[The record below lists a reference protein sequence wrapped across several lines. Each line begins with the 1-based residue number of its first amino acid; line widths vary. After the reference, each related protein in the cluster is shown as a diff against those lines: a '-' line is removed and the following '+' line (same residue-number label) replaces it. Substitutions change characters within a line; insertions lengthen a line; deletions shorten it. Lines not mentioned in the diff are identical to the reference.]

1 MEELQQLR
9 ERKIITLIGRLITPI
24 VLSKPFIKKHGCWI
38 RVVGDPK
45 TDTKPIFVSVGKLVK
60 GEQRVP
66 TTLRGYRGYVKVT
79 CVGASMPKM
88 KQRVSVFL
96 QKRFLGNLT
105 SEGYGKIIWEEC
117 LTEIYQPKH
126 RTQYKKFKIRKG
138 LGINYPEELQ
148 RLIIALMLHDFVHT
162 EKHPSK
168 IFQQVTIEDEV
179 IRDACLNHHNETRE
193 SNPYH
198 SLIQYYDRLASHIS
212 RRKPYR
218 TVYRYDKVNGQIN
231 FQRLAQDIEGI
242 QQSAYKLYNYIY
254 YSKELTR
261 IIESLD
267 YGKNPLRNH
276 LLLMVNLAI
285 NDYYDKKIKIIKGKL
300 KITEKKL
307 VSSSAT
313 KSEEVHSSVCDAEM
327 HQFPAMSNADS
338 ESPTNS
344 KKRRLG
350 T

>member
-1 MEELQQLR
+1 MEELQLR
-9 ERKIITLIGRLITPI
+9 QKKIITLIGRLITPI
-24 VLSKPFIKKHGCWI
+24 VLPKPFIKKHGCWI

-45 TDTKPIFVSVGKLVK
+45 TDTKPIFASVSKLVK
-60 GEQRVP
+60 GDQRVP
-66 TTLRGYRGYVKVT
+66 TTLRGYRGFVKVT
-79 CVGASMPKM
+79 CVGVSMLKI
-88 KQRVSVFL
+88 KQRISVFL
-96 QKRFLGNLT
+96 QKRFLGTLT
-105 SEGYGKIIWEEC
+105 SEGYGRIIWEEC
-117 LTEIYQPKH
+117 RTEIYQPKH

-138 LGINYPEELQ
+138 LGINYPQELQ
-148 RLIIALMLHDFVHT
+148 RLLIALMLHDFVHT

-168 IFQQVTIEDEV
+168 IFQQITIEDET
-179 IRDACLNHHNETRE
+179 IRGACLNHHNGVRE

-218 TVYRYDKVNGQIN
+218 TVYRYDKVNGQID
-231 FQRLAQDIEGI
+231 FQLLAQEIEGI

-285 NDYYDKKIKIIKGKL
+285 NDYCDKKIKIIKGEI
-300 KITEKKL
+300 KIKEKKV

-327 HQFPAMSNADS
+327 HQFPAMSNANS

-344 KKRRLG
+344 KKRKHG